1 MWQQFGPFLCT
12 GGVLLTIGSQIIGLE
27 RPHAYAAGQALAVRH
42 LSPLT
47 LGLAWNSPFALS
59 RTAADLAELCRNLA
73 EEIPDG
79 AARAQFLADMQPA
92 QAKLFR
98 PGVMLR
104 SRRNAAGLLVCE
116 PRLKARGELLVLA
129 IPPALS
135 ASMETEPADAT
146 SSQLQPP

>member
-1 MWQQFGPFLCT
+1 MLKLPYKP
-12 GGVLLTIGSQIIGLE
+12 S
-27 RPHAYAAGQALAVRH
+27 LAVRH

-47 LGLAWNSPFALS
+47 LGLARNSPFALT
-59 RTAADLAELCRNLA
+59 RTAADLAELCRNLT
-73 EEIPDG
+73 EETPDG
-79 AARAQFLADMQPA
+79 AARARFLADMQPA
-92 QAKLFR
+92 EAKLFR

-104 SRRNAAGLLVCE
+104 SRRNAARLLVCE
-116 PRLKARGELLVLA
+116 PRLKACGELLVLA